1 MIKARRKLMGLML
14 ATMAGTSMAADFA
27 GGGTGPI
34 PDGNATGLTVS
45 FNVSGISSG
54 VGRLALK
61 LDLTHTWVGDLEATL
76 RSPGGAA
83 QLVVFGRV
91 GLTPASSFG
100 YNANLGGVYEFSDRA
115 AADLWAT
122 AAALTS
128 SETVPPGAY
137 RTSGAGVAGTRRGGC
152 TTWLAGAFAGL
163 TGTQVNG
170 TWTLTIVDR
179 VSTEPG
185 SINSALLSIGEA
197 ADDLFSDGFDA
208 PVPGSCQRVRSDY
221 TASGRSSYVLVRN
234 TGGGA
239 GGAVT
244 WYVKNNNGSGAG
256 AEASFVLGDAS
267 DFFVDGDIDGDGIAD
282 AIVWSPGTTGQ
293 YEVRRSSRPG
303 LAPLQ
308 VSFGT
313 TGDDPKHIGDYD
325 GDGIDDL
332 AVYRAGTGAG
342 APSHTLIR
350 LSSTG
355 EVRDLVTGENGAFPN
370 GGIDYTGDGRADMAI
385 QSDAGGGVAN
395 IRIFDGTDGAL
406 ASTFNFGAP
415 NDVMVTGNHFGT
427 AWGDITTIHG
437 VSGDLQWITRDGQT
451 GLGQPAVTL
460 GLSASDYTLSG
471 DFDGDGLD
479 DYAVWRPSSTPG
491 ESKFIVRRSGSPA
504 TPLEVLMGQSGD
516 YPVEN
521 SRTH

>member
-27 GGGTGPI
+27 GGGAGPI
-34 PDGNATGLTVS
+34 PDSNQTGLTVS

-61 LDLTHTWVGDLEATL
+61 LDLAHTFVGDLEATL
-76 RSPGGAA
+76 RAPGGVA

-91 GLTPASSFG
+91 GRTPAFTLGRS
-100 YNANLGGVYEFSDRA
+100 ANLGGVYEFSDRA

-122 AAALTS
+122 AATLTS

-137 RTSGAGVAGTRRGGC
+137 RTSGAGVAGTWRGGC

-163 TGTQVNG
+163 TGAQVNG
-170 TWTLTIVDR
+170 TWTLTIADR
-179 VSTEPG
+179 VGGDTG

-208 PVPGSCQRVRSDY
+208 PVTGSCQRVRSDY

-234 TGGGA
+234 TGGGP
-239 GGAVT
+239 GGAIT
-244 WYVKNNNGSGAG
+244 WYVKDNDGSAAG
-256 AEASFVLGDAS
+256 AESNFELGNAS

-282 AIVWSPGTTGQ
+282 AIVWSAGATGQ
-293 YEVRRSSRPG
+293 FKVRRSSRPG
-303 LAPLQ
+303 LTPLL

-355 EVRDLVTGENGAFPN
+355 KVRDLVTGENGAFPN

-385 QSDAGGGVAN
+385 QSNAGGGVAN
-395 IRIFDGTDGAL
+395 IRIFDGMDGAL
-406 ASTFNFGAP
+406 AATFNFGAP
-415 NDVMVTGNHFGT
+415 SDVMVLGNHFGT
-427 AWGDITTIHG
+427 SLGDITTIRG
-437 VSGDLQWITRDGQT
+437 VSGDIQWTTRDGQT
-451 GLGQPAVTL
+451 GIGQPAVAL
-460 GLSASDYTLSG
+460 GASASDYPLSG

-479 DYAVWRPSSTPG
+479 DYAVWRPSATAG
-491 ESKFIVRRSGSPA
+491 ASKFIVRRSSSPA
-504 TPLEVLMGQSGD
+504 TPLEVPMGQSGD